1 MAGLRAVRG
10 APSDPVRSARWSG
23 LPPPFRHALVGCT
36 LLVGLAALSAA
47 MVAPRPAQIATT
59 IIAFVSEITA
69 ASACFRSARHAA
81 ADDRRWRVLIGMF
94 AAGLA
99 GGALLTAVTFLN
111 GDTIRS
117 ATTSTLLGLIVFY
130 GLALAGLLY
139 LPADPVEGRSARGR
153 DGGLD
158 RWHVIVVLDSLLIV
172 GSALLFEWG
181 TSLAAIVRAS
191 APDPAQLLAALVHQ
205 LTVLVLVTAVLLI
218 AAFRRPRSPAT
229 LALLGGGLLGYALT
243 NSIYVYRY
251 AHGDY
256 DLPAWSLLPLIVSLQ
271 LITLAALAP
280 ASAAVDRN
288 TTAEPGPRAM
298 WVHTALPYAVLA
310 AAGLVP
316 VGKLVAGGPLDPV
329 EAYGAVSL
337 LVLAFTRQMI
347 TLAENTRLLVEV
359 REREKQLNYQAFHD
373 PLTGLANRALF
384 ARRLRHE
391 VDPGVE
397 PRGDDTATGGQA
409 AVSVLFVDLDQ
420 FKRVNDTFGHAI
432 GDELLKIT
440 AGRLRAGT
448 RANDLVA
455 RLGGDEFAVILDGSG
470 PDDPVRVAQRLAAT
484 VQTPCQ
490 LAGQTFQPRASL
502 GLVTLDPDTRP
513 MTPDSLL
520 HQADLAMYA
529 AKRAD
534 TTKLVIYN
542 GRLGVHPGRDP
553 PQIHWTP
560 N

>member
-1 MAGLRAVRG
+1 M
-10 APSDPVRSARWSG
+10 RSAGWSG
-23 LPPPFRHALVGCT
+23 IPPPLRHALVGCA

-47 MVAPRPAQIATT
+47 LLAPGPAGTATT
-59 IIAFVSEITA
+59 VVAFVSEVTA
-69 ASACFRSARHAA
+69 AAACFWSARHAA
-81 ADDRRWRVLIGMF
+81 VDDRRWRVLIGMF

-99 GGALLTAVTFLN
+99 GGALLTTVILLN

-117 ATTSTLLGLIVFY
+117 AATSAFLGLIAFY

-139 LPADPVEGRSARGR
+139 LPTYPVEGRSARGR
-153 DGGLD
+153 DGGLN

-172 GSALLFEWG
+172 GSVLLFEWG

-191 APDPAQLLAALVHQ
+191 SPDPAQLLVALVHQ
-205 LTVLVLVTAVLLI
+205 LTALVLATAVLLI
-218 AAFRRPRSPAT
+218 ATFRRPRSPAT

-243 NSIYVYRY
+243 NSINVYRY
-251 AHGDY
+251 AHGHY
-256 DLPAWSLLPLIVSLQ
+256 DLPAWSLMPLIVSLQ

-288 TTAEPGPRAM
+288 TTVEPGPRAM
-298 WVHTALPYAVLA
+298 WAHTALPYAVLA
-310 AAGLVP
+310 VTGLVP
-316 VGKLVAGGPLDPV
+316 LGKLVAGVPLNPV

-347 TLAENTRLLVEV
+347 TLAENTRLLAEV

-391 VDPGVE
+391 VDPGTE
-397 PRGDDTATGGQA
+397 ARGGDTATGGQA

-440 AGRLRAGT
+440 AARLRAGT

-470 PDDPVRVAQRLAAT
+470 PDDPVHVAQRLAIT

-502 GLVTLDPDTRP
+502 GLVTLDPDTWP

-542 GRLGVHPGRDP
+542 RRLGVHPGRDP

-560 N
+560 S

>member
-1 MAGLRAVRG
+1 M
-10 APSDPVRSARWSG
+10 
-23 LPPPFRHALVGCT
+23 PPPFRHVLVGCS

-47 MVAPRPAQIATT
+47 LLARGPAQITAT
-59 IIAFVSEITA
+59 IIAFASEVTA
-69 ASACFRSARHAA
+69 ASACFWSARHAA

-99 GGALLTAVTFLN
+99 AGALITAVILLN

-117 ATTSTLLGLIVFY
+117 AATSTFLGLIVFY

-139 LPADPVEGRSARGR
+139 LPTDPVEGRIARGR
-153 DGGLD
+153 YDGLV

-172 GSALLFEWG
+172 GSVLLFEWG

-205 LTVLVLVTAVLLI
+205 LAVLVLTAAVLLI

-243 NSIYVYRY
+243 NSINVYRY

-256 DLPAWSLLPLIVSLQ
+256 DLPAWSLMPLIVSLQ

-280 ASAAVDRN
+280 ARAAVDR
-288 TTAEPGPRAM
+288 TTTVEPGPRAM
-298 WVHTALPYAVLA
+298 WAHTALPYAVLA
-310 AAGLVP
+310 VTGLVP
-316 VGKLVAGGPLDPV
+316 VGKLVAGVPLDPV
-329 EAYGAVSL
+329 ETYGAVSL

-347 TLAENTRLLVEV
+347 TLAENTRLLAEV

-384 ARRLRHE
+384 ARRLRRE

-420 FKRVNDTFGHAI
+420 FKRVNDTFGHAT
-432 GDELLKIT
+432 GDELLRII
-440 AGRLRAGT
+440 AARLRAGT
-448 RANDLVA
+448 RANDTVA

-470 PDDPVRVAQRLAAT
+470 PDDPVNVAQRLATA

-490 LAGQTFQPRASL
+490 LAGQIFQPRASL
-502 GLVTLDPDTRP
+502 GLVTLEADTRP
-513 MTPDSLL
+513 ITPDSLL

-534 TTKLVIYN
+534 TTKLVIYDR
-542 GRLGVHPGRDP
+542 RLGVRPGRDP
-553 PQIHWTP
+553 PQNHWTP
-560 N
+560 S